1 MRVFFNAG
9 NCLVKKTPEY
19 VNFFLIEQVFIYE
32 RGYES
37 FNLKNFCILGIEKE
51 SGQSTE
57 SSTDVEM
64 NWPENNDIN
73 HRIWVLC
80 YRPFAVITFLQ

>member
-1 MRVFFNAG
+1 M
-9 NCLVKKTPEY
+9 KIK
-19 VNFFLIEQVFIYE
+19 
-32 RGYES
+32 
-37 FNLKNFCILGIEKE
+37 KE

>member
-1 MRVFFNAG
+1 M
-9 NCLVKKTPEY
+9 KIK
-19 VNFFLIEQVFIYE
+19 
-32 RGYES
+32 
-37 FNLKNFCILGIEKE
+37 KE

-80 YRPFAVITFLQ
+80 YLPFAVITFLQ